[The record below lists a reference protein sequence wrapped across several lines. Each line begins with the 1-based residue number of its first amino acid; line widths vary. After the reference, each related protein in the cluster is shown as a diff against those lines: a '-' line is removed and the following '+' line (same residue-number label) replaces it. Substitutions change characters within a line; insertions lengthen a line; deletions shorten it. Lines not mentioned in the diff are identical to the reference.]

1 MLRLVTFGG
10 LALERDDAPAPRLR
24 PQRLAILAV
33 LASAGDHGISRE
45 RLSSLF
51 WPDSDDPRHS
61 LRQALYAL
69 RHELGAEV
77 IVGDGVLA
85 LDSRILRSDLAEFRK
100 SITDGD
106 IAKAASLAS
115 GPFLNSFT
123 MASCPEFERWADE
136 ERAVINTQ
144 ATKLLVSLAKAAN
157 ESGDFESA
165 TDWWRRLTI
174 LDPLSG
180 RFALSY
186 LKALAAS

>member
-45 RLSSLF
+45 RLASLF

-69 RHELGAEV
+69 RQELGAEV

-85 LDSRILRSDLAEFRK
+85 LDARSIRC
-100 SITDGD
+100 D
-106 IAKAASLAS
+106 I
-115 GPFLNSFT
+115 
-123 MASCPEFERWADE
+123 
-136 ERAVINTQ
+136 I
-144 ATKLLVSLAKAAN
+144 
-157 ESGDFESA
+157 
-165 TDWWRRLTI
+165 
-174 LDPLSG
+174 
-180 RFALSY
+180 
-186 LKALAAS
+186 